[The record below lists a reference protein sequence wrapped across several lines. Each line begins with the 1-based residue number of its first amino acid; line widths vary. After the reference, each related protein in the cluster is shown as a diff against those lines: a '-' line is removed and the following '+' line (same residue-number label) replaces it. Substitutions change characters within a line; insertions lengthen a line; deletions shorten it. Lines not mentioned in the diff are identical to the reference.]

1 MPVDFHTLTILM
13 SLSNLMQVMALFV
26 QHRVD
31 KTHQGPGWWTLGN
44 GLIAGAFA
52 FNYLRDSAAV
62 SYIAVIGN
70 SILFNAGVSSLYVGV
85 LRFLGLKVR
94 RDLLMG
100 GNILWAG
107 LIGYFT
113 LVDYNWGVRR
123 VIFGIAIGTLSI
135 LIARALLEEELPSV
149 TTSRYFLASVFL
161 GESFLVLVNAVSPS
175 NQYSGSLHFDASF
188 LQIAVYLG
196 SLITSTLWTFGF
208 ILMVNQRLVTERQ
221 QTIGELQVA
230 FDQIK
235 TLTGIL
241 PICSHCKK
249 IRGDEG
255 YWEQVESY
263 VAKHT
268 EVEFT
273 HGICPGCLQEHFPAY
288 LEQKALE
295 R

>member
-1 MPVDFHTLTILM
+1 M

-26 QHRVD
+26 QYRVD
-31 KTHQGPGWWTLGN
+31 KTHRGPGWWTLGN

-52 FNYLRDSAAV
+52 FNYLRDNPAV
-62 SYIAVIGN
+62 SYIAVFGN
-70 SILFNAGVSSLYVGV
+70 SFFFAAGVSLLYVGV

-94 RDLLMG
+94 RDLLVG
-100 GNILWAG
+100 GNVLWVG
-107 LIGYFT
+107 SVVYFT
-113 LVDYNWGVRR
+113 LIDYDWGIRR
-123 VIFGIAIGTLSI
+123 ILFGIIIGTLSI
-135 LIARALLEEELPSV
+135 LIARALLEVDLPSV
-149 TTSRYFLASVFL
+149 TTSRYFLAAVFL
-161 GESFLVLVNAVSPS
+161 GESFLVLLNALSPS
-175 NQYSGSLHFDASF
+175 SQYSGDLYFNASF
-188 LQIAVYLG
+188 MQIAVYLG

-208 ILMVNQRLVTERQ
+208 ILMVNQRLVAERQ
-221 QTIGELQVA
+221 KTIGELQIA
-230 FDQIK
+230 LDQIK

-263 VAKHT
+263 MSKHT

-273 HGICPGCLQEHFPAY
+273 HGICPGCLREHFPSY
-288 LEQKALE
+288 LEAKAAE